1 MQLIVDLHIHS
12 RFARACSKF
21 LTLPS
26 LDNWARAKGIDLLGT
41 ADFTH
46 PVWFSE
52 ITEQL
57 EPVREGIFRL
67 KPKFRD
73 RSISVAGNP
82 EVEFLLSSEVA
93 TIWSQDGKLRRMHT
107 ILLAPSLKAAAKLN
121 AKLGQRWKLGSDG
134 RPILGMSA
142 KALAETAWSID
153 EQFLVI
159 PAHAWTPWFA
169 IFGSQSGFDSIAECY
184 GDVANRIYAIET
196 GFSSDPAMNWRVSAL
211 DTIAL
216 VSCSDAHSLNNLGR
230 EATIFEVADR
240 DQLTYSMLVQMI
252 KEGSPRKRQ
261 EFLRGVGHTSEVVK
275 TGRLTLPAKHF
286 VSVSDEV
293 SIIHQKSSCMNYL
306 WGTLEFFPQEG
317 KYHSDGHRAC
327 GVRFSPAER
336 KAIGGTCPAC
346 GQPVTIGVASRV
358 DDLADRVEGFVPEG
372 APQVEYVVPL
382 HELVAATLGVGKLSK
397 RVSAMVDQ
405 LRASLGSEFQIL
417 RSVALKDIERVGT
430 AQLATLV
437 DRLRRHELT
446 MEPGYDGVYGTLV
459 LPNCPSVAQSS
470 LFQQNGL

>member
-1 MQLIVDLHIHS
+1 MQLIVDVHVHS

-52 ITEQL
+52 IREQL
-57 EPVREGIFRL
+57 EPVRNGVFRL
-67 KPKFRD
+67 RPQSHD
-73 RSISVAGNP
+73 RSIVVAGNP

-93 TIWSQDGKLRRMHT
+93 TIWSQGGKLRRMHT
-107 ILLAPSLKAAAKLN
+107 ILLAPNLAAATQLN

-142 KALAETAWSID
+142 RALAETAWEID

-169 IFGSQSGFDSIAECY
+169 IFGSQSGFDSIAECF
-184 GDVANRIYAIET
+184 GDLADRIYAIET

-211 DTIAL
+211 DSIAL

-240 DQLTYSMLVQMI
+240 DQLTYPSLIQMI
-252 KEGSPRKRQ
+252 KEGSPKQRQ
-261 EFLRGVGHTSEVVK
+261 EFNLTNSTCQVGRGKLETHTSK
-275 TGRLTLPAKHF
+275 LIPRN
-286 VSVSDEV
+286 S
-293 SIIHQKSSCMNYL
+293 L
-306 WGTLEFFPQEG
+306 WGTLEFFPEEG

-327 GVRFSPAER
+327 GVCLHPDER
-336 KAIGGTCPAC
+336 KKLGGICPSC
-346 GQPVTIGVASRV
+346 GRPVTVGVYSRV
-358 DDLADRVEGFVPEG
+358 IDLADRPEGFVPEG
-372 APQVEYVVPL
+372 APNVEYVVPVC
-382 HELVAATLGVGKLSK
+382 ELVAATQNIGKLSK
-397 RVSAMVDQ
+397 RTATAVDR
-405 LRASLGSEFQIL
+405 LRAELGSEFQIL
-417 RSVALKDIERVGT
+417 RSTSLEEIARIGSPE
-430 AQLATLV
+430 LAELV
-437 DRLRRHELT
+437 RMVRQQQIS
-446 MEPGYDGVYGTLV
+446 MEPGYDGVYGRLK
-459 LPNCPSVAQSS
+459 LPAIALQPNQVS
-470 LFQQNGL
+470 LFAA